1 MGVHEPQKSREH
13 RGHHVSDEHDAASGE
28 PSEAPTT
35 PAPSGAPGGEAA
47 ESPTQPQAT
56 PAAADEPVTAAPVDE
71 PVTVADPPAEAPT
84 QVAPPAAASAG
95 AAAAAPAAPPA
106 TAESSGAKGRGVFI
120 PAWVAVVVGVLLIAG
135 LGFAIGWIAAPND
148 DSNAAPAVATT
159 PSQNGNGNGNSSNGN
174 GNGNSQNVPSNP
186 GNGNG
191 NSSDDSSGDSS
202 GDSTTPPLLRGAYL
216 GVSVESAANNG
227 GATITSV
234 AADSPAASAGLKEG
248 DVVTAVDGT
257 QVTSAL
263 DLVRQIRAHDVN
275 DSITVTYTRN
285 GNSSDAKVTL
295 ESRPTTQSVS

>member
-1 MGVHEPQKSREH
+1 M
-13 RGHHVSDEHDAASGE
+13 SDENDAASGE
-28 PSEAPTT
+28 PSETPTT
-35 PAPSGAPGGEAA
+35 PAPGAEGA
-47 ESPTQPQAT
+47 ESPTDAQPAPT
-56 PAAADEPVTAAPVDE
+56 PPAADE

-84 QVAPPAAASAG
+84 EVAPPAAASAG

-148 DSNAAPAVATT
+148 DSAPSSAVATS
-159 PSQNGNGNGNSSNGN
+159 PSQNGNSNGNGSNGN
-174 GNGNSQNVPSNP
+174 GNGQNIPSSP

-191 NSSDDSSGDSS
+191 SSSDDSSGDSS
-202 GDSTTPPLLRGAYL
+202 GDSTTAPQLRGAYL

-234 AADSPAASAGLKEG
+234 AEDSPAAAAGLKEG

-263 DLVRQIRAHDVN
+263 DLVRQIREHDIN

-285 GNSSDAKVTL
+285 GNTADAKVTL
-295 ESRPTTQSVS
+295 DSRPASQSVG